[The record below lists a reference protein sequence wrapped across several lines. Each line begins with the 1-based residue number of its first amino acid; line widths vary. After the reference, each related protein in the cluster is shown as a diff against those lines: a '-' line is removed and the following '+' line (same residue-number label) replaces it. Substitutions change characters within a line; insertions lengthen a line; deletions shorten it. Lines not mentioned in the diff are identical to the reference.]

1 MFKIYTS
8 SIIIFFKNARKT
20 LFSNLF
26 NTIITLLIILFIS
39 VACLNTFEWL
49 IFKANWTVVIS
60 NLPLYAFGSFPPD
73 EQWRPA
79 TWIISLL
86 LLSVFTLWGPEWK
99 WLRKYLLIIWVG
111 TIPLGLYLLYG
122 GLGLSPVMSRQW
134 GGLTL
139 TILLT
144 VYSSLLSLPIGIVLA
159 LCRQSSLPMVK
170 KPSSIFIDVMR
181 AIPLISVLFFVQDV
195 LQEQP

>member
-1 MFKIYTS
+1 MFGIYTS
-8 SIIIFFKNARKT
+8 SLIIFFKNVRKI

-39 VACLNTFEWL
+39 AASFNTFEWL
-49 IFKANWTVVIS
+49 IFKANWEVVLS
-60 NLPLYAFGSFPPD
+60 NLPLYAFGSFPAN

-86 LLSVFTLWGPEWK
+86 ILSIFTLCGPEWK
-99 WLRKYLLIIWVG
+99 WLRKNLLKAWVG
-111 TIPLGLYLLYG
+111 TIPLGIYLLYG
-122 GLGLSPVMSRQW
+122 GLGLSPIMSRHW

-144 VYSSLLSLPIGIVLA
+144 VCSSLLSLPFGIILA
-159 LCRQSSLPMVK
+159 LVWDHFEIR
-170 KPSSIFIDVMR
+170 
-181 AIPLISVLFFVQDV
+181 
-195 LQEQP
+195 

>member
-73 EQWRPA
+73 EQWRLA
-79 TWIISLL
+79 TI
-86 LLSVFTLWGPEWK
+86 
-99 WLRKYLLIIWVG
+99 YQA
-111 TIPLGLYLLYG
+111 GLEIFYF
-122 GLGLSPVMSRQW
+122 SR
-134 GGLTL
+134 
-139 TILLT
+139 
-144 VYSSLLSLPIGIVLA
+144 VLH
-159 LCRQSSLPMVK
+159 
-170 KPSSIFIDVMR
+170 
-181 AIPLISVLFFVQDV
+181 
-195 LQEQP
+195 

>member
-122 GLGLSPVMSRQW
+122 GLGLSPIMSRQW

-139 TILLT
+139 TTVSYTHLTLPTILL
-144 VYSSLLSLPIGIVLA
+144 V
-159 LCRQSSLPMVK
+159 
-170 KPSSIFIDVMR
+170 
-181 AIPLISVLFFVQDV
+181 
-195 LQEQP
+195 